1 MAARP
6 PTQGHRPPVQQQP
19 RPGQVQT
26 QEPSV
31 DDHPIMRRSRLDQLG
46 TATKAIVA
54 VEILLLFLWMVDSIM
69 RSGATSSPIFLPM
82 QSWVFPLWVICT
94 VMNITLMALHIV
106 RLRWTSDE
114 RERLYHVSDYSN
126 GAKAIIVV
134 AIVFIIIFGYPP
146 FMTLV
151 NSELNKPDTKNDV
164 EDFAQEFDAGDA
176 FNVEHETWINIS
188 ADHPIY
194 VAIHTKADVEAHPD
208 YDGTP
213 LAFQNN
219 TKEWS
224 YDEKLPQGTY
234 YLHLVADN
242 NNKTKVTYTVH
253 RQVDP
258 FLLGMFLWFP
268 IVLMAANIGYGI
280 FLWTEHRRAIRG
292 YVQREQAKIQKAFV
306 IEEVFLIYRDGRLIA
321 HNTRRLKADVDKDI
335 LTGMLTAVQNFVRE
349 SFQKDE
355 DGILDEMHYGNLRI
369 IIENGPFAN
378 MAVVINGPE
387 PKDIRN
393 KMKSIL
399 GEIHQTYGAYL
410 AEWDG
415 DTTALAECKKIIGEI
430 TPLPPKN
437 IAQDPVQEAFLF
449 HTDNRFIYH
458 VTQRLGPD
466 VDDEL
471 LKETA
476 EFIQGTVGKAMNYN
490 PDTVPH
496 SLPYGEGGWHI
507 MLEYGPDA
515 YLAAMLSGPEP
526 KAFRT
531 EMQNL
536 LQEIHII
543 YGQILYSWGGEMDVL
558 KELKG
563 MLDGL
568 FIRMRLSRRP

>member
-6 PTQGHRPPVQQQP
+6 SPQGHRPPVQQQP
-19 RPGQVQT
+19 RPGQVQV

-46 TATKAIVA
+46 TATKVVVA
-54 VEILLLFLWMVDSIM
+54 VEILVLFLWLVDSVM
-69 RSGATSSPIFLPM
+69 RSGATSSPFYLPM
-82 QSWVFPLWVICT
+82 QSWVFPLWVICI
-94 VMNITLMALHIV
+94 VMNISLMALHIV
-106 RLRWTSDE
+106 RLRWTADE
-114 RERLYHVSDYSN
+114 RERLYHISDYST
-126 GAKAIIVV
+126 GVTAIIIV
-134 AIVFIIIFGYPP
+134 AIIFILIFGYPP
-146 FMTLV
+146 FMSLI
-151 NSELNKPDTKNDV
+151 NSQLNKAETRSNVD
-164 EDFAQEFDAGDA
+164 DFAQVIDVGDA
-176 FNVEHETWINIS
+176 FNVEHETWINIT
-188 ADHPIY
+188 AEKPIY
-194 VAIHTKADVEAHPD
+194 VALHTKADVDAHPD

-213 LAFQNN
+213 LVFQNN

-224 YDEKLPQGTY
+224 YDEKLPRGTY
-234 YLHLVADN
+234 YLHLVAN
-242 NNKTKVTYTVH
+242 NQTRVTYTVH
-253 RQVDP
+253 READS
-258 FLLGMFLWFP
+258 FLFSMFLWFP
-268 IVLMAANIGYGI
+268 VVLMAANIGYGI
-280 FLWTEHRRAIRG
+280 FLWTEHRKAIRG

-306 IEEVFLIYRDGRLIA
+306 IEEVFLIYRDGRLVA
-321 HNTRRLKADVDKDI
+321 HNTRRIKADVDKDI

-369 IIENGPFAN
+369 IIENGPYAN

-393 KMKSIL
+393 HMKSIL

-430 TPLPPKN
+430 TPLPPRN
-437 IAQDPVQEAFLF
+437 VAQDPVQEVFLF

-466 VDDEL
+466 VDDDL
-471 LKETA
+471 LKETS
-476 EFIQGTVGKAMNYN
+476 EFIQDTVGKAIAYN
-490 PDTVPH
+490 PETVPH
-496 SLPYGEGGWHI
+496 SLPYGEGWHI

-526 KAFRT
+526 RGFRT
-531 EMQNL
+531 EMQSL
-536 LQEIHII
+536 LEEIHMI
-543 YGQILYSWGGEMDVL
+543 YGPTLYDWGGEMDSL
-558 KELKG
+558 KDLKG

-568 FIRMRLSRRP
+568 FIRMRLSRRPGRR